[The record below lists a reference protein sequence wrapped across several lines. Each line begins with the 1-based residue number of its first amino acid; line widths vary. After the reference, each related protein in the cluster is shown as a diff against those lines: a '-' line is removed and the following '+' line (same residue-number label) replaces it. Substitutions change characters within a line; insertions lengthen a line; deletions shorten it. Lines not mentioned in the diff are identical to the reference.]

1 MSITVRFFAAARQAA
16 GVSELSAQNQTLSA
30 LLEELS
36 NSSDALARIIPQCSV
51 LVNELSSHDRNVD
64 LHDGDVVDLLPP
76 FAGG

>member
-1 MSITVRFFAAARQAA
+1 MSINVRFFAAARSAA
-16 GVSELSAQNQTLSA
+16 GVSELTAQTQRLSG
-30 LLEELS
+30 LLEELA

-51 LVNELSSHDRNVD
+51 LVNELASHDRNVE